1 MVHVS
6 LPGPKLRII
15 SIQLYQ
21 NDTSKIKQARLISR
35 VPQDVSSPVFGRTS
49 RPICQSLGSEC
60 LFSTYSGATPSF
72 VGGWPEIDVTLFQH
86 SLKSEMPKT
95 FSRP

>member
-1 MVHVS
+1 M
-6 LPGPKLRII
+6 RII

-49 RPICQSLGSEC
+49 RTICQSLRSEC
-60 LFSTYSGATPSF
+60 LSSTYSVATPLI
-72 VGGWPEIDVTLFQH
+72 VGGWPEIDVTLFRH
-86 SLKSEMPKT
+86 SLKSEMPKS